1 MGFDI
6 DCECYLCY
14 GNEFGLFS
22 AFVCYQCIQRVR
34 KSEKYPIYR
43 DAYSRVCV
51 YGCTFC
57 GETAGCI
64 NASFCRAHIEKLLHL
79 PPQKPW
85 KYSYKDFIRAQMSQ
99 MSDCAD
105 GSADDSAD
113 GSDDDSADGSDDKG
127 SYHEYLTNLFAGDF
141 DAEEIID
148 PIERDYLVPL
158 KEALEKYLMS
168 LEDDKTRRPICP
180 IMKKYGIGGSWT
192 PL

>member
-6 DCECYLCY
+6 DCECYLCN

-34 KSEKYPIYR
+34 KSEKHPIYR

-57 GETAGCI
+57 GEMAGCI
-64 NASFCRAHIEKLLHL
+64 NASFCRDHIEKLLHL

-85 KYSYKDFIRAQMSQ
+85 KYSYKDFIRAQM
-99 MSDCAD
+99 C
-105 GSADDSAD
+105 
-113 GSDDDSADGSDDKG
+113 DSADGSDDKG
-127 SYHEYLTNLFAGDF
+127 RETSYHEYLTNLFAGDF

-148 PIERDYLVPL
+148 PVERDYLVPL
-158 KEALEKYLMS
+158 KEALEKYLKS
-168 LEDDKTRRPICP
+168 LEDDQDGGPDDETRRPICP
-180 IMKKYGIGGSWT
+180 IMKKYGIGVGGSWT